1 MSFQQLLLVLQ
12 ARWRLVV
19 AIASAVIVV
28 AVVISL
34 LLPKQYTAEASVVI
48 NTKGTDPISG
58 APLQAQMMPSY
69 MATQVDIITSDRV
82 AQRVVK
88 MLKLDQVPAFRAQ
101 WEEATKGKG
110 SFEFWLG
117 GVLGKKLEV
126 KPSRE
131 SNVININFKWPDAKA
146 AATLANAFTQAYID
160 TNLDINVEPAK
171 QYASFF
177 AERLKVMRS
186 DVETAQK
193 KLSDFQREN
202 GITAADERLDV
213 ENARLAELSTQLV
226 AAQSQRMD
234 STSRQQQ
241 AGNKNAMSPEVL
253 QNPLIANLKAD
264 LSRME
269 SQRDEIVRRLGKNHP
284 DYQRSEADIAA
295 LKDRIAQESARVVT
309 SLGTSNQVNL
319 QREGEL
325 RAALDAQRKKLLLL
339 KNQRDQLTVLQNDVT
354 AAQRAHDTTSQRLTQ
369 SSLESQ
375 TQQTNIVVLNAATEP
390 VEPSGPKVVLNTAL
404 AIFLGLFLGVG
415 TALLLELL
423 DQRVRGTD
431 EIRQLI
437 QAPFLG
443 SVTSPREK
451 TRLSIFKWMRR
462 SPRLAGA

>member
-1 MSFQQLLLVLQ
+1 MSFHQLLLVLQ
-12 ARWRLVV
+12 ARWRLV
-19 AIASAVIVV
+19 ATIAL
-28 AVVISL
+28 AVVGVVVTISL
-34 LLPKQYTAEASVVI
+34 ILPKQYTAEASVVI
-48 NTKGTDPISG
+48 NTKGMDPISG
-58 APLQAQMMPSY
+58 VQLQVLPSY
-69 MATQVDIITSDRV
+69 MATQVDIINSDRV

-88 MLKLDQVPAFRAQ
+88 TLKLDQVPAFRTQ

-110 SFEFWLG
+110 SFESWLG
-117 GVLGKKLEV
+117 ELLNKKLEI

-146 AATLANAFTQAYID
+146 AAALANAFTQAYID

-171 QYASFF
+171 QYATFF
-177 AERLKVMRS
+177 TERLKVMRA
-186 DVETAQK
+186 DVEAAQK
-193 KLSDFQREN
+193 QLSDFQREN

-213 ENARLAELSTQLV
+213 ESARLQELSTQLV

-234 STSRQQQ
+234 SASRQQQ

-319 QREGEL
+319 QREAEL

-339 KNQRDQLTVLQNDVT
+339 KNQRDQLTVLQNDVL
-354 AAQRAHDTTSQRLTQ
+354 AAQRAYDTTSQRLTQ

-390 VEPSGPKVVLNTAL
+390 ADPSSPKIWLNTLL
-404 AIFLGLFLGVG
+404 AIVIGAFFAVIAALF
-415 TALLLELL
+415 AELR
-423 DQRVRGTD
+423 DQRVR
-431 EIRQLI
+431 
-437 QAPFLG
+437 
-443 SVTSPREK
+443 SPSEL
-451 TRLSIFKWMRR
+451 TRLLSVPILTNVPRR
-462 SPRLAGA
+462 PQPSRKFFGGFFRRPA